1 MAKKQRY
8 TPEQVVVGVPLTP
21 TDRQDLFDYFRRS
34 AADPEVRLR
43 AHILLLLDAGH
54 PWATISAVLFCSFS
68 ILSRWKQRFEKE
80 GADAFFGRP
89 GAGGGRASIPG
100 RL

>member
-1 MAKKQRY
+1 MAKKQRH
-8 TPEQVVVGVPLTP
+8 TPEQVIVGVSLTP
-21 TDRQDLFDYFRRS
+21 TDRQGLFDYFRRS
-34 AADPEVRLR
+34 ADPEVRRR